1 MIKLDS
7 TQIVTVIFSLLQ
19 FERKTQHVLLKVCF
33 V

>member
-19 FERKTQHVLLKVCF
+19 FERKNTTCSA
-33 V
+33 